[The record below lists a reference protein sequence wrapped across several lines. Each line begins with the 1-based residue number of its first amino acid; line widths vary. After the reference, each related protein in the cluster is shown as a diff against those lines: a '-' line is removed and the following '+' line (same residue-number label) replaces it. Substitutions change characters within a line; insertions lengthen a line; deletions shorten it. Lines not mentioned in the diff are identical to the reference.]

1 MASLGSPNAVLTSWL
16 TAVREDAAKTL
27 SPIDD
32 DPGRRAREFRRA

>member
-1 MASLGSPNAVLTSWL
+1 MASLGSPNAVLKSWL
-16 TAVREDAAKTL
+16 TSTLAL